1 MSIIIDKT
9 FLLLYGLFPLF
20 TLPVNASF
28 VLCFFI
34 AICYGSFSCCVTEQ
48 KRQVGFCMLYLIS
61 MLVFPD
67 SARFLMLPIYDL
79 FRIFFWRHPLF
90 QPEYPISAVSSVPS
104 SPVILLYITFGCL
117 GMLLVRLPIFLTLPQ
132 IVFLLFGCALAAL
145 LCLRS
150 NRETVLLQKYRRTRD
165 DDTELQLLLEERNRS
180 LLEKQNTEIYTAT
193 LRERNRIAREIHDNV
208 GHMLTRAILMV
219 GALRTTHPE
228 PDLAVSLSLLNDTLD
243 QAMNSIRQS
252 VHDLHDSSA
261 DLKESLELLIRD
273 FTYCPVSLQ
282 YAMQPDIPRELR
294 YSLISI
300 AREAL
305 VNIARHSHAT
315 QAAITAIEH
324 PGFYQFIIEDNG
336 IGGKV
341 PPIADINTPHTSS
354 GGIGLSNIYTR
365 VAAWNG
371 YLQIQ
376 NEHGYRIHITI
387 PKQ

>member
-1 MSIIIDKT
+1 
-9 FLLLYGLFPLF
+9 
-20 TLPVNASF
+20 
-28 VLCFFI
+28 
-34 AICYGSFSCCVTEQ
+34 
-48 KRQVGFCMLYLIS
+48 
-61 MLVFPD
+61 
-67 SARFLMLPIYDL
+67 
-79 FRIFFWRHPLF
+79 
-90 QPEYPISAVSSVPS
+90 
-104 SPVILLYITFGCL
+104 
-117 GMLLVRLPIFLTLPQ
+117 MLLVRLLIFLTFPQ

-282 YAMQPDIPRELR
+282 YTMQPDIPRELR

>member
-1 MSIIIDKT
+1 MNIIIDKT

-20 TLPVNASF
+20 TLPVNDSF

-34 AICYGSFSCCVTEQ
+34 AICYGSFSCCVTDQ
-48 KRQVGFCMLYLIS
+48 KRQVCFCMLYLIS
-61 MLVFPD
+61 MLVFPA

-79 FRIFFWRHPLF
+79 FRILFWRRPLF
-90 QPEYPISAVSSVPS
+90 QPEYPIPS

-117 GMLLVRLPIFLTLPQ
+117 GMLLVRLLIFLTFPQ
-132 IVFLLFGCALAAL
+132 IFFLLFGCALAAL

-150 NRETVLLQKYRRTRD
+150 NREAVLLQKYRRTRD

-341 PPIADINTPHTSS
+341 PPIADINTPHTASD
-354 GGIGLSNIYTR
+354 GIGLSNIHTR
-365 VAAWNG
+365 VAALNG

>member
-1 MSIIIDKT
+1 
-9 FLLLYGLFPLF
+9 
-20 TLPVNASF
+20 
-28 VLCFFI
+28 
-34 AICYGSFSCCVTEQ
+34 
-48 KRQVGFCMLYLIS
+48 MLYLIS

-90 QPEYPISAVSSVPS
+90 QPEYPILAVSSVPS

-117 GMLLVRLPIFLTLPQ
+117 GMLLVRLLIFLTFPQ

-341 PPIADINTPHTSS
+341 PPIADINAPHTSS
-354 GGIGLSNIYTR
+354 DGIGLSNIYTR

>member
-20 TLPVNASF
+20 TLPANSSF

-34 AICYGSFSCCVTEQ
+34 AICYGSFSCCVTDQ
-48 KRQVGFCMLYLIS
+48 KKQVGFCMLYLIS

-67 SARFLMLPIYDL
+67 SARFLMLPLYDL
-79 FRIFFWRHPLF
+79 FRIFFWLCPLF
-90 QPEYPISAVSSVPS
+90 QPEYPISAVSSAPS
-104 SPVILLYITFGCL
+104 SPVILSYITFGCL
-117 GMLLVRLPIFLTLPQ
+117 GMLLVRLLFFLTFPQ
-132 IVFLLFGCALAAL
+132 IFFLLFGCALAAL

-219 GALRTTHPE
+219 GALHTTHPE

-252 VHDLHDSSA
+252 VHDLHDSST
-261 DLKESLELLIRD
+261 DLKESLKLLIRD

-300 AREAL
+300 TREAL

-315 QAAITAIEH
+315 HAAITAIEH

-341 PPIADINTPHTSS
+341 PPIADINTPHASS

-365 VAAWNG
+365 VAALNG

>member
-1 MSIIIDKT
+1 M
-9 FLLLYGLFPLF
+9 
-20 TLPVNASF
+20 
-28 VLCFFI
+28 
-34 AICYGSFSCCVTEQ
+34 
-48 KRQVGFCMLYLIS
+48 
-61 MLVFPD
+61 
-67 SARFLMLPIYDL
+67 
-79 FRIFFWRHPLF
+79 
-90 QPEYPISAVSSVPS
+90 
-104 SPVILLYITFGCL
+104 
-117 GMLLVRLPIFLTLPQ
+117 
-132 IVFLLFGCALAAL
+132 

-150 NRETVLLQKYRRTRD
+150 NREAVLLQSYRRTRD

-261 DLKESLELLIRD
+261 DLKESLELLIHD

-341 PPIADINTPHTSS
+341 PPIADIHVSHTST
-354 GGIGLSNIYTR
+354 GGIGLSNIHTR
-365 VAAWNG
+365 VAALNG